1 MMEYIFTEEEFNL
14 FNVKGLDTQMPM
26 IRSKIQPLFRYYG
39 RFVSEHIQTKLN
51 LAEPLPVHVAKHIQ
65 RSVHELE
72 STWCAIGGDNRG
84 YKKYPHF
91 QIGIKGEYI
100 FIMLSFIDNIL
111 HQKDIAKLFQSDI
124 AAFQSL
130 PEDITIIPDHTK
142 LAYESILEADLEKL
156 FERLEKVK
164 SAEFMIGR
172 IEPKIN
178 HQLQSEEDYK
188 VWLAKAVD
196 EFLPMYQKAM
206 KFYE

>member
-1 MMEYIFTEEEFNL
+1 MENIFTEKEFNL
-14 FNVKGLDTQMPM
+14 FNIKGLDTQMAL
-26 IRSKIQPLFRYYG
+26 IRSEIQPLFRYYG
-39 RFVSEHIQTKLN
+39 HFISEHIQTKLN
-51 LAEPLPVHVAKHIQ
+51 STESLPVHVAKHIQ

-91 QIGIKGEYI
+91 QIGIKGEYL

-111 HQKDIAKLFQSDI
+111 YQKDIAKLFQDDI
-124 AAFQSL
+124 EVFQSL
-130 PEDITIIPDHTK
+130 PEDIMIIPNHTK
-142 LAYESILEADLEKL
+142 LAYETIQEADLAKL
-156 FERLEKVK
+156 FERLEIVK

-172 IEPKIN
+172 IEPKMN

-188 VWLAKAVD
+188 VWLAKTVD
-196 EFLPMYQKAM
+196 ELLPMYQKAM

>member
-1 MMEYIFTEEEFNL
+1 MENIFTEEEFNL
-14 FNVKGLDTQMPM
+14 FNIKGLDTQMAL
-26 IRSKIQPLFRYYG
+26 IRSEIQPLFRYYG
-39 RFVSEHIQTKLN
+39 HFISEHIQTKLN
-51 LAEPLPVHVAKHIQ
+51 STESLPVHVAKHIQ

-91 QIGIKGEYI
+91 QIGINGEYL

-111 HQKDIAKLFQSDI
+111 YQKDIAKLFQDDI
-124 AAFQSL
+124 EAFQSL
-130 PEDITIIPDHTK
+130 PEDIMIIPNHTK
-142 LAYESILEADLEKL
+142 LAYETIQDADLAKL
-156 FERLEKVK
+156 FERLETVK

-178 HQLQSEEDYK
+178 HLLQSEEDYK
-188 VWLAKAVD
+188 GWLAKTVD
-196 EFLPMYQKAM
+196 ELLPMYQKAM